1 MFERGLA
8 TNQDDPLSAAAAAP
22 SAAASAAADTGN
34 DALQCVQ
41 IMGGMSKEDR
51 TDAVVQ
57 FMTNQ
62 AVKIIL
68 VSFGQGAAGL
78 TLTAANHVFLLGAY
92 AFSLRN
98 RRTELTLCKD
108 RVDAAVHPLM

>member
-1 MFERGLA
+1 MFEDG
-8 TNQDDPLSAAAAAP
+8 SAAKDNGPSVSMAAA
-22 SAAASAAADTGN
+22 SRAAASARGPP
-34 DALQCVQ
+34 LQCVQ

-57 FMTNQ
+57 FMHND

-78 TLTAANHVFLLGAY
+78 TLTAANHVFLLGASDY
-92 AFSLRN
+92 L
-98 RRTELTLCKD
+98 D
-108 RVDAAVHPLM
+108 G